1 MSVLDR
7 NNEEDS
13 EPLWFESKL
22 WISNGD
28 DNEDKPYKSRRGR
41 VEFISN
47 VLRSPRLE
55 MGLVWFPKGMC
66 TTLRQLFINIQHT
79 LNPNFYNEHTKIHI
93 HKLHNKKRFQYRD
106 EKTTPVKKLWIVLR
120 DPMERFLS
128 TYFDK
133 HVVKRQWLFLATHN
147 YHKFRLWL
155 DVNNLNHTME
165 NFVRFVET
173 HHFLDVHD
181 APISYQFPYFLV
193 DLSSS
198 SGSGSGIHD
207 KRTTTFFLMNEKNL
221 YQKMVDDLHHHL
233 EKENVLPTR
242 QQKIIEEA
250 FYLLSSHPQNS
261 LPHAPVSPNSSPIL
275 PSLSKITSTTTSKL
289 LVWMRKNG
297 GFPAYTTILSSV
309 PKPFLQSLHRLYSK
323 DLELFHHPRR
333 SISHSRLHPHPHIWE
348 NYLKK

>member
-1 MSVLDR
+1 MSDLDR
-7 NNEEDS
+7 FNENDNNDEES
-13 EPLWFESKL
+13 EPLWFQSKL
-22 WISNGD
+22 WISNV
-28 DNEDKPYKSRRGR
+28 EDTSKENKPYKSRRGR

-55 MGLVWFPKGMC
+55 MGMVWFPKGMC

-79 LNPNFYNEHTKIHI
+79 LNPNFYNEHTKIDV
-93 HKLHNKKRFQYRD
+93 HKLHNKKRFQYR
-106 EKTTPVKKLWIVLR
+106 EPVKKLWIVLR

-133 HVVKRQWLFLATHN
+133 HVMKRQWLFLTTHN

-181 APISYQFPYFLV
+181 APMSYQFPYFLV

-198 SGSGSGIHD
+198 SET
-207 KRTTTFFLMNEKNL
+207 KTTFFLMNEKNL
-221 YQKMVDDLHHHL
+221 YKKMVDDLHHHL
-233 EKENVLPTR
+233 QKEDVLPSR
-242 QQKIIEEA
+242 QQKIIEDA
-250 FYLLSSHPQNS
+250 SSLLSSHPQNS
-261 LPHAPVSPNSSPIL
+261 LPHASMSPK
-275 PSLSKITSTTTSKL
+275 SLSQISNLSKMTSTTTSQL
-289 LVWMRKNG
+289 SGWMRKNG
-297 GFPAYTTILSSV
+297 GFPPYTVLLSSV
-309 PKPFLQSLHRLYSK
+309 PKPFLLSLQRLYSK

-333 SISHSRLHPHPHIWE
+333 SISHSRIHPHSHIWE